1 MAIRYYYH
9 DIIYKHLFERKY
21 MDDKSLEILEFL
33 KIREIL
39 TGYTSFSASRD
50 LAEALTPRQ
59 DYEQITLLLKQTAEA
74 RQLLNLDRGFAIGSV
89 LDIREKAKLAARE
102 GTLDTESLLE
112 VQQTLAALHEVCR
125 YFQEISGDFPLI
137 WEIVGGIVELK
148 QIEKDIGSCIDPA
161 GEVLDTASPDLVNIR
176 QQLRETRGQIQE
188 RMETILKSPRGQ
200 RILQEDV
207 ITEREG
213 RYVILVKTECRH
225 EIKGIVHDISNTG
238 ATVFMEPTVTVGLG
252 NAMRELVIEERREI
266 ERILRLL
273 SAEVGASCE
282 EIMQNIALAA
292 ELDLILAKA
301 RYARKIK
308 AVEPI
313 ITESAS
319 DSETDARTGN
329 GILRLIDARHPLLG
343 DKAVPFSLE
352 IGRDFSILVIT
363 GPNTGGKT
371 VTLKTLGLLSL
382 MAQAGMPIPAAG
394 ESQIPLFDGI
404 YADIGDEQSIEQ
416 TLSSFSW
423 HISNVIRVI
432 KGATGKSLVLLDELG
447 TSTDPAEGSALARAI
462 MRYFLTRGTL
472 AVATTHYSD
481 LKAFAYSTE
490 GMENASL
497 EFDPVTLTPTYRLT
511 VGLPG
516 GSNAMATAARLGIP
530 EEIINDA
537 RGMLSQGSQELE
549 GLLRNLMTEK
559 ELVVSLKRE
568 LETEREEY
576 KRRNAELKVELQRL
590 KDEESKAIREA
601 RDAIVRE
608 TAELNRQI
616 RQAAAELR
624 KEKTGAAIEQARRTL
639 AEARE
644 KLDSEAWQPKT
655 GELVET
661 DSEVIKVGDTVRV
674 KEVGLTATVLA
685 ISEESREIEV
695 QSGRTKMRMG
705 LDNVVKI
712 TPAETTAPLAGT
724 QPEARRVPLE
734 LDLRGRRADEVEP
747 ALDAYLND
755 AAQSNLNEVRIIHG
769 IGTGTVRSIVREL
782 LARHPLAKSFR
793 AGEHDEG
800 GDGVTMVRM

>member
-188 RMETILKSPRGQ
+188 RLETILKSPRGQ

-639 AEARE
+639 AEVRE